1 MKMNKRSRCILAV
14 KCILTVSLIVLILC
28 IWPGYLFHEEY
39 VSRTFCDRYEP
50 SDILLPGD
58 AATQYFVPQRSYL
71 SEIEFI
77 VLFNESYAGN
87 GEVRFIL
94 CEESGREIFS
104 QEIMLEQMESDE
116 YYKVEI
122 RERLKKGT
130 TYYWI
135 LVSPDDESAELQVM
149 YTNHRADQASENT
162 LFLMN
167 DEQYGETSQSVSQY
181 IYFTHAD
188 KIVIIGQYW
197 MWAVLVYI
205 ICMEMV
211 SRFANLKRR
220 EDVT

>member
-1 MKMNKRSRCILAV
+1 
-14 KCILTVSLIVLILC
+14 
-28 IWPGYLFHEEY
+28 
-39 VSRTFCDRYEP
+39 
-50 SDILLPGD
+50 
-58 AATQYFVPQRSYL
+58 
-71 SEIEFI
+71 
-77 VLFNESYAGN
+77 
-87 GEVRFIL
+87 
-94 CEESGREIFS
+94 
-104 QEIMLEQMESDE
+104 MLEQMESDE

-122 RERLKKGT
+122 REWLKKGT

-149 YTNHRADQASENT
+149 YTNHRADQAPENT

-211 SRFANLKRR
+211 SCFANLKQR